1 MTIKSNEPEGTWPP
15 GQVRPL
21 QFPKTETGPVESAP
35 EIPVRMVTLRDAR
48 VITEALTFCIRM
60 NDLMFETGLIGVPV
74 GRGEL
79 ERIIRDLEAGQ

>member
-21 QFPKTETGPVESAP
+21 HFPNTPTGPIDSAP
-35 EIPVRMVTLRDAR
+35 ALPVRMITLRDAQ
-48 VITEALTFCIRM
+48 VITAALQFCIRM
-60 NDLMFETGLIGVPV
+60 NDLLHDAGVIAVPI

-79 ERIIRDLEAGQ
+79 ERIIRDLAASE

>member
-21 QFPKTETGPVESAP
+21 RFPNTETGPVSP
-35 EIPVRMVTLRDAR
+35 DSPLPVRMITLRDAR
-48 VITEALTFCIRM
+48 VITEALGFCIRM
-60 NDLMFETGLIGVPV
+60 NDLMHEAGLISVPV

-79 ERIIRDLEAGQ
+79 ERIIRDLDAAA

>member
-35 EIPVRMVTLRDAR
+35 ALPVRMITLRDAK
-48 VITEALTFCIRM
+48 VIAATLEFCLRM
-60 NDLMFETGLIGVPV
+60 NDLLVDAGVIAVPI

-79 ERIIRDLEAGQ
+79 ERILRDLSVDA